1 MKCIGVPMV
10 VSLVPRVLEGW
21 LGGRDVGWWGRCRT
35 GGTGRLLKEEPVGV
49 TGAVV
54 GSGGGG
60 GGGNSGCDGGV
71 SCGGVCCGGGGVYGC
86 VW

>member
-1 MKCIGVPMV
+1 MCWRPNGDQFGAKSLGVVAWEEGCV
-10 VSLVPRVLEGW
+10 VVGGVQIRSGRPLLEPG
-21 LGGRDVGWWGRCRT
+21 
-35 GGTGRLLKEEPVGV
+35 GV

-54 GSGGGG
+54 GSGGGGG

-71 SCGGVCCGGGGVYGC
+71 SCGGVCCGGGVYGC

>member
-1 MKCIGVPMV
+1 MCGVPMV
-10 VSLVPRVLEGW
+10 ISLVPRVLEWW
-21 LGGRDVGWWGRCRT
+21 LGGRDVGWWGRCR
-35 GGTGRLLKEEPVGV
+35 GLCLNDEPGGV
-49 TGAVV
+49 TGAAV

-71 SCGGVCCGGGGVYGC
+71 SCGGVCCGGGVYGC